1 LEKDMKSLWSLAV
14 AAGMSMAFAAAAS
27 AQLIAGWTID
37 TGLPTGTG
45 LPIQSSYTY
54 GAAESGALAG
64 SASTSL
70 FGVHA
75 NPQTA
80 WTSPAGNGSQYSLSS
95 NRWASGD
102 YYQIDLST
110 SGFSNIAV
118 SWDQAR
124 SSTGPQFFDLMY
136 STDGGANWVTAL
148 AGYEVL
154 RPGGGGV
161 PGTRSSSTYDPQYTS
176 TFVFGAELDDQA
188 TLSIRFMAASEPS
201 GISGSNRIDNIF
213 VESIPAPGAIAVL
226 GLAGL
231 ASRRRRG

>member
-1 LEKDMKSLWSLAV
+1 MKSLWSLAV

-75 NPQTA
+75 NPETA

-154 RPGGGGV
+154 RSGGGGA
-161 PGTRSSSTYDPQYTS
+161 PGTWSSSTYDPQYTS

-188 TLSIRFMAASEPS
+188 TLSIRFMAASAA
-201 GISGSNRIDNIF
+201 GGTSGSGRIDNIF

-231 ASRRRRG
+231 ASRRRRA

>member
-1 LEKDMKSLWSLAV
+1 MKSLWSLAV

-154 RPGGGGV
+154 RSGGGGA
-161 PGTRSSSTYDPQYTS
+161 PGTWSSSTYDPQYTS

-201 GISGSNRIDNIF
+201 GISCSNRIDNIF

>member
-1 LEKDMKSLWSLAV
+1 MKSLWSLAV
-14 AAGMSMAFAAAAS
+14 AACMSMAFAAAAS

-154 RPGGGGV
+154 RSGGGGA
-161 PGTRSSSTYDPQYTS
+161 PGTLSSSTYDPQYTS

>member
-1 LEKDMKSLWSLAV
+1 MKSLWSLAV

-154 RPGGGGV
+154 RSGGGGA
-161 PGTRSSSTYDPQYTS
+161 PGTWSSSTYDPQYTS

-231 ASRRRRG
+231 ASRRRLG

>member
-1 LEKDMKSLWSLAV
+1 MKSLWSLAV

-136 STDGGANWVTAL
+136 STDGGANWVTAI

-154 RPGGGGV
+154 RSGGGGA
-161 PGTRSSSTYDPQYTS
+161 PGTWSSSTYDPQYTS

>member
-1 LEKDMKSLWSLAV
+1 MKTVASLAV
-14 AAGMSMAFAAAAS
+14 AAGLSMAFAGAAN
-27 AQLIAGWTID
+27 AQLIAGWTIN
-37 TGLPTGTG
+37 TGLPTGTD
-45 LPIQSSYTY
+45 LPIQASYTY
-54 GAAESGALAG
+54 GAAEDGALAG

-75 NPQTA
+75 NPETA
-80 WTSPAGNGSQYSLSS
+80 WTSPAGNGSQYSFSS

-102 YYQIDLST
+102 YYQVDLST
-110 SGFSNIAV
+110 SGFANIAV

-136 STDGGANWVTAL
+136 SVDGGANWVTAL

-154 RPGGGGV
+154 RSGGGGS
-161 PGTRSSSTYDPQYTS
+161 PGTWSSSTYDPQYTS

-188 TLSIRFMAASEPS
+188 TVSIRFMAASEP
-201 GISGSNRIDNIF
+201 GGVSGSNRIDNIF
-213 VESIPAPGAIAVL
+213 VESIPTPGAIALL

-231 ASRRRRG
+231 AARRRRD

>member
-1 LEKDMKSLWSLAV
+1 MKSLWSLAV

-154 RPGGGGV
+154 RSGGGGA
-161 PGTRSSSTYDPQYTS
+161 PGTWSSSTYDPQYTS

>member
-1 LEKDMKSLWSLAV
+1 MKTVSALAV
-14 AAGMSMAFAAAAS
+14 AAGISMALAGAAS
-27 AQLIAGWTID
+27 AQLIAGWTIN
-37 TGLPTGTG
+37 TALPVGPD
-45 LPIQSSYTY
+45 LPIQASYTY
-54 GAAESGALAG
+54 GAAEDGALAG

-75 NPQTA
+75 NVESV

-102 YYQIDLST
+102 YYQVDLST

-136 STDGGANWVTAL
+136 SVDGGANWVTAL

-154 RPGGGGV
+154 RSGGGGA
-161 PGTRSSSTYDPQYTS
+161 PGTWSSSTYDPQYTS
-176 TFVFGAELDDQA
+176 TFVFGTELDDQA
-188 TLSIRFMAASEPS
+188 TVSIRFMAASEPG

-213 VESIPAPGAIAVL
+213 IESIPAPGAIAVL

-231 ASRRRRG
+231 ASRRRRD

>member
-1 LEKDMKSLWSLAV
+1 MKSLWSLAV

-75 NPQTA
+75 NPETA

-154 RPGGGGV
+154 RSGGGGA
-161 PGTRSSSTYDPQYTS
+161 PGTWSSSTYDPQYTS

>member
-154 RPGGGGV
+154 RSGGGGA
-161 PGTRSSSTYDPQYTS
+161 PGTWSSSTYDPQYTS

>member
-154 RPGGGGV
+154 LSGGGGA
-161 PGTRSSSTYDPQYTS
+161 PGTWSSSTYDPQYTS

>member
-1 LEKDMKSLWSLAV
+1 MKSVRTLAV
-14 AAGMSMAFAAAAS
+14 AAGLSMAFAAAAS
-27 AQLIAGWTID
+27 AQLIAGWTIN

-54 GAAESGALAG
+54 GAAESGVLAG
-64 SASTSL
+64 SAATSL

-75 NPQTA
+75 NAETA
-80 WTSPAGNGSQYSLSS
+80 WTSPSGNGSQYSLSS
-95 NRWASGD
+95 NRWGFGD
-102 YYQIDLST
+102 YYQVDLST

-136 STDGGANWVTAL
+136 SVDGGANWVTAL

-154 RPGGGGV
+154 RSGGGGA
-161 PGTRSSSTYDPQYTS
+161 PGTWSSSTYDPQYTRS
-176 TFVFGAELDDQA
+176 FSFGAALDDQA
-188 TLSIRFMAASEPS
+188 TVSIRFKAISDPA
-201 GISGSNRIDNIF
+201 GTSGSNRIDNIF
-213 VESIPAPGAIAVL
+213 VESIPAPGAIALL

>member
-1 LEKDMKSLWSLAV
+1 MLSIRSLAV
-14 AAGMSMAFAAAAS
+14 AAGVTVAFAGAAS
-27 AQLIAGWTID
+27 AQLIAGWTIN

-45 LPIQSSYTY
+45 LPIQPSYTY
-54 GAAESGALAG
+54 GAAEDGALAG

-75 NPQTA
+75 NPETA

-95 NRWASGD
+95 NRWAPGD
-102 YYQIDLST
+102 YYQVDLST

-136 STDGGANWVTAL
+136 STDGGANWVTVITE
-148 AGYEVL
+148 YEVF
-154 RPGGGGV
+154 RSGGGGA
-161 PGTRSSSTYDPQYTS
+161 PGTWNSTTYNPIYTR
-176 TFVFGAELDDQA
+176 TFVFGAEVDDQA
-188 TLSIRFMAASEPS
+188 TLSIRFKALTFP
-201 GISGSNRIDNIF
+201 GGVSGSNRIDNIF

>member
-1 LEKDMKSLWSLAV
+1 MKSLWSLAV

-80 WTSPAGNGSQYSLSS
+80 WTSPACNGSQYSLSS

-154 RPGGGGV
+154 RSGGGGA
-161 PGTRSSSTYDPQYTS
+161 PGTWSSSTYDPQYTS